1 MKKIIVFITLF
12 AFFETASAQSVTA
25 TIQYQK
31 ADRQAV
37 IIEIPFAEKTIMNAI
52 DNKMELMGYKGK
64 GSKGFT
70 VYKGVKMPELGNDDY
85 DLYFMADKKN
95 RKDKDNSTLTL
106 MIAKGEENFVSDIS
120 NAVLIANAKKYLN
133 NIHILISTYYL
144 EQQIIAQEETVNKAF
159 KNYNNLVDEGQGLE
173 KKRSNIEKDIESNKK
188 EQVNQQTDLEKQK
201 QILETLKS
209 SRKQ

>member
-201 QILETLKS
+201 QILETLNS